1 MRYLIASDIHGALP
15 AAEML
20 VTRFREEG
28 ADRLLLLG
36 DLLYHGP
43 RNPLPKGYAP
53 AEVAKLLNGLADR
66 ITAVRGNCDSEVDQ
80 MVLNFPCLGDY
91 ALVVD
96 ERTTLLLTHGHL
108 DLAAAVA
115 GLPAESFVLSGHT
128 HVKGIGPE
136 AAPAFVKDAG
146 AADSGSKGGAAETYT
161 APSAIPSVTFV
172 NPGSIGHPKDGSASY
187 AVWDNGTVE
196 LRPLFG

>member
-43 RNPLPKGYAP
+43 RNPLPEGYAP
-53 AEVAKLLNGLADR
+53 AEVARLLNEHADR
-66 ITAVRGNCDSEVDQ
+66 ITAVRGNCDAEVDQ
-80 MVLNFPCLGDY
+80 MVLDFPCLSDY

-96 ERTTLLLTHGHL
+96 AGATLMLTHGHL
-108 DLAAAVA
+108 DLARVVE
-115 GLPAESFVLSGHT
+115 GLPAGSFVLSGHT
-128 HVKGIGPE
+128 HIKGIGPE
-136 AAPAFVKDAG
+136 AAPEFVKETA
-146 AADSGSKGGAAETYT
+146 AAEPDGEGDTAET
-161 APSAIPSVTFV
+161 CAAPSARPTIIFV
-172 NPGSIGHPKDGSASY
+172 NPGSIGHPKDGAASY

-196 LRPLFG
+196 LRPLFD

>member
-1 MRYLIASDIHGALP
+1 MRYLIASDIHGAL
-15 AAEML
+15 
-20 VTRFREEG
+20 
-28 ADRLLLLG
+28 
-36 DLLYHGP
+36 
-43 RNPLPKGYAP
+43 
-53 AEVAKLLNGLADR
+53 
-66 ITAVRGNCDSEVDQ
+66 GNCDSEVDQ

-115 GLPAESFVLSGHT
+115 GLPAGSFVLSGHT

-136 AAPAFVKDAG
+136 AAPAFAKGIAAARGTSEEEGAG
-146 AADSGSKGGAAETYT
+146 TFAAPA
-161 APSAIPSVTFV
+161 VTFV

-187 AVWDNGTVE
+187 AIYEHGTVE
-196 LRPLFG
+196 LHQL

>member
-20 VTRFREEG
+20 VARFREEG

-43 RNPLPKGYAP
+43 RNPLPEATRRPGGEA
-53 AEVAKLLNGLADR
+53 AERAGR
-66 ITAVRGNCDSEVDQ
+66 SHHAVRGNCDSEVDQ
-80 MVLNFPCLGDY
+80 MVLDFPCLGDY

-96 ERTTLLLTHGHL
+96 ADTTLMLTHGHL
-108 DLAAAVA
+108 DLSRVVA
-115 GLPAESFVLSGHT
+115 GLPAGSFVLSGHT

-136 AAPAFVKDAG
+136 AAPAFAKGIAAARGTSEEEGAG
-146 AADSGSKGGAAETYT
+146 TFAAPA
-161 APSAIPSVTFV
+161 VTFV
-172 NPGSIGHPKDGSASY
+172 NPGSIGHPKDAPPATPSTSTA
-187 AVWDNGTVE
+187 
-196 LRPLFG
+196 P